1 MRTAVVLFNLGG
13 PDRLSSVKPFLF
25 NLFNDPAILTL
36 PQPFRYLL
44 AKWISFKRTHEACE
58 IYSKLSGKSPLL
70 ENTQAQANA
79 LETQLG
85 EKYKVFVCM
94 RYWHPMT
101 QEVVK
106 AVKYYNPNRVVLLP
120 LYPQFSTTTTG
131 SSYTEW
137 KKIANL
143 YHLDKPTHL
152 IGCYPEDPGFIS
164 AVTTLVSDNLK
175 KLKSPKVRLLFSAHG
190 LPQKIID
197 SGDPYRWHVEQTVK
211 AVLSFLPEKNFE
223 AITCY
228 QSRVGRL
235 EWIKPYTDLEI
246 IRAGQEG
253 YAVVIVPIAFV
264 SEHSETLVEI
274 GMQYKDLAEKN
285 GVPEYLSVP
294 TVSLQKTFIQGL
306 ANLVRD
312 TEKTNMLTT
321 HEISCKS
328 KFSKCCLKECV

>member
-1 MRTAVVLFNLGG
+1 MKTAVVLFNLGG

-25 NLFNDPAILTL
+25 NLFNDAAILTL

-44 AKWISFKRTHEACE
+44 AKWISWRRTHEARE
-58 IYSKLSGKSPLL
+58 IYSKLGGKSPLL

-79 LETQLG
+79 LESLLG
-85 EKYKVFVCM
+85 GKHKVFVCM

-106 AVKYYNPNRVVLLP
+106 AVKHYNPDRIVLLP

-131 SSYTEW
+131 SSYKEW
-137 KKIANL
+137 KKFARH
-143 YHLDKPTHL
+143 YRLDKPTHF
-152 IGCYPEDPGFIS
+152 IGCYPENPGFIS
-164 AVTTLVSDNLK
+164 AVTTLILDHLK
-175 KLKSPKVRLLFSAHG
+175 KLKSSKIRILFSAHG
-190 LPQKIID
+190 LPQKFID
-197 SGDPYRWHVEQTVK
+197 NGDPYQWHVEQTVK
-211 AVLSFLPEKNFE
+211 AVLSFLPESDFE
-223 AITCY
+223 PVICY
-228 QSRVGRL
+228 QSRVGPL

-246 IRAGQEG
+246 IRAGREG
-253 YAVVIVPIAFV
+253 YAVMIVPIAFV

-285 GVPEYLSVP
+285 GVPEYVSVP
-294 TVSLQKTFIQGL
+294 TVSLQGTFIQGL
-306 ANLVRD
+306 ADLVRS

-328 KFSKCCLKECV
+328 KFTKCCLKECK